1 MLRARVADDDE
12 AWEEVDECI
21 ADDMVQTMR
30 NDFNAN
36 QVCLHSGDL
45 DNAPL
50 VYERILNDTGWCVK
64 VRPLKSMGKPV
75 TLEQWVREWR
85 SQTDETMNKWTDTY
99 KTKALTTAVK
109 ELCIDL
115 VGNARRGTFPCVT
128 PDLNAFCFRNG
139 VLRWDGEE
147 LVFDEGQWRVSIYSF
162 DHDFVWDDTV
172 LPYFDRLMAAQG
184 IQGEQKKLIM
194 MQFGRLLSKQ
204 GVCETCLCPME
215 GSCTCP
221 EACCDCC
228 CGACGGR
235 KEEWGEP
242 CC

>member
-1 MLRARVADDDE
+1 MLRARLGDEDE
-12 AWEEVDECI
+12 AWEEVEECI

-36 QVCLHSGDL
+36 KVCLHSGDL

-50 VYERILNDTGWCVK
+50 VYERLLNAAGWCVK
-64 VRPLKSMGKPV
+64 VRPLKSKGKPV

-85 SQTDETMNKWTDTY
+85 SQTDATMKKWTETY
-99 KTKALTTAVK
+99 KNKALTTAVK
-109 ELCIDL
+109 ELCIDV
-115 VGNARRGTFPCVT
+115 VGNARRGVFPCAP

-139 VLRWDGEE
+139 VLRWDGEG
-147 LVFDEGQWRVSIYSF
+147 LVFDEGEWRVSIYSF

-194 MQFGRLLSKQ
+194 MQFGRILSKQ
-204 GVCETCLCPME
+204 GTHPPPTPTLHRR
-215 GSCTCP
+215 S
-221 EACCDCC
+221 
-228 CGACGGR
+228 
-235 KEEWGEP
+235 
-242 CC
+242 